1 MKTLE
6 LHHLGARAG
15 ARHPIRDGSIT
26 THSHLFQ
33 PRQVTS
39 IHPASIM
46 DAQTRCERLLSRHLQ
61 AQDLV
66 FRCPPPCARAS
77 RQLTHHQRAQRDSSP
92 PGHPTPC
99 LTYSFVLCAAA
110 GAPEVGAGGE
120 GRASS
125 SRSSVPPLRPGERRS
140 HRGSASVAL
149 PRVSPRSALGTP
161 LNHIE
166 KALLHLLAGLLDLL
180 EPDFA
185 SSRGARR
192 MPRAQRFRAPEGEP
206 AQASVSEPSHPPKHT
221 PSPPPLIPPIPHVG
235 RRPRGRERAAA
246 ASAAGRFFGLRP
258 RAVEAAHD
266 GRGGLVSP

>member
-1 MKTLE
+1 MDLCARSQGDGRRRPDFWFCVTLAG
-6 LHHLGARAG
+6 LQLGSRGTARTRGINVLCDAGAAGIAICYKLSAWFLGSSLTQGRAPARATPSG
-15 ARHPIRDGSIT
+15 MGPSRPTHTCSNHGRSHPFIRHHHGRAE
-26 THSHLFQ
+26 H
-33 PRQVTS
+33 
-39 IHPASIM
+39 
-46 DAQTRCERLLSRHLQ
+46 LLSRHLQ

-92 PGHPTPC
+92 PGHPMPC

-161 LNHIE
+161 LNLIQE
-166 KALLHLLAGLLDLL
+166 ALLRLLAGLLDLL
-180 EPDFA
+180 K
-185 SSRGARR
+185 
-192 MPRAQRFRAPEGEP
+192 PE
-206 AQASVSEPSHPPKHT
+206 
-221 PSPPPLIPPIPHVG
+221 
-235 RRPRGRERAAA
+235 
-246 ASAAGRFFGLRP
+246 FG
-258 RAVEAAHD
+258 
-266 GRGGLVSP
+266 